1 MPPPFIALSQ
11 SSTCYPAVH
20 PVPAPTVQPAFS
32 SVSLSS
38 AGLKDLI
45 QIESTLSSDSGQT
58 HKTASLPVDSSPND
72 NKSPPTCSSPSPLG
86 DSDAYVGS
94 SSSPPLPHKD
104 SSGRLGGSGLGGP
117 PTAAQETFSNR
128 KLAENRQL
136 KVTFPSC
143 TLKAPEKGNKSLLN
157 KVKPHLNS
165 VWSIKYRL
173 LDI

>member
-86 DSDAYVGS
+86 DSDAHVGS
-94 SSSPPLPHKD
+94 SSGPPLPHKD
-104 SSGRLGGSGLGGP
+104 SSGRLGGSGPGGP

-143 TLKAPEKGNKSLLN
+143 TLKAPEKGNKCLLT